1 MPKDIKHLVKDIE
14 DIVIKGKANAA
25 SNIQFSL
32 QYRSPYWTGTFN
44 AAWKVQKGR
53 PVDPVKPRKENQ
65 GYRSGIRAPERGP
78 IIKTSLSEALY
89 VGNETEYAGFV
100 INRMR
105 SLEAGPYEFNFGL
118 TSDQTFGMNSQ
129 ENPRGVA
136 MIEFYEDL
144 FAINA
149 DTSPIPNS
157 PEWYFYYIA
166 TEELTQDID
175 QAFGSVKLGQSTY

>member
-14 DIVIKGKANAA
+14 DIVIQGKANAA

-44 AAWKVQKGR
+44 AAWKVQKGT
-53 PVDPVKPRKENQ
+53 PVDAVKPRKENQ
-65 GYRSGIRAPERGP
+65 GYRSGVRAPERGP

-105 SLEAGPYEFNFGL
+105 SLETAGL
-118 TSDQTFGMNSQ
+118 TSDQIFGNNSQ
-129 ENPRGVA
+129 GNPRGVA
-136 MIEFYEDL
+136 PIEFYEDL

-157 PEWYFYYIA
+157 PEWYYYYIA
-166 TEELTQDID
+166 TEELTKDID
-175 QAFGSVKLGQSTY
+175 QGFTAQGLRYVPG

>member
-14 DIVIKGKANAA
+14 DIVIQGKANAA

-44 AAWKVQKGR
+44 AAWKVQKGT
-53 PVDPVKPRKENQ
+53 PVDAVKPRKENQ
-65 GYRSGIRAPERGP
+65 GYRSGVRAPERGP

-105 SLEAGPYEFNFGL
+105 SLETAGL
-118 TSDQTFGMNSQ
+118 TSDQIFGNNSQ
-129 ENPRGVA
+129 GNPRGVA
-136 MIEFYEDL
+136 PIEFYEDL

-157 PEWYFYYIA
+157 PEWYYYYIA
-166 TEELTQDID
+166 TEELTKDID
-175 QAFGSVKLGQSTY
+175 QGFTAQGLRYVPD

>member
-25 SNIQFSL
+25 ANIQFSL

-44 AAWKVQKGR
+44 AAWKVQKGT
-53 PVDPVKPRKENQ
+53 PVDAVKPRKENK
-65 GYRSGIRAPERGP
+65 GYRSGVRAPERGP

-105 SLEAGPYEFNFGL
+105 SLETAGL
-118 TSDQTFGMNSQ
+118 TSDQIFGNNSQ
-129 ENPRGVA
+129 GNPRGVA
-136 MIEFYEDL
+136 PIEFYEDL
-144 FAINA
+144 FAIQA

-157 PEWYFYYIA
+157 PEWYYYYIA
-166 TEELTQDID
+166 TEELTKDID
-175 QAFGSVKLGQSTY
+175 QGFTAQGLRYVPD

>member
-14 DIVIKGKANAA
+14 DIVIQGKANAA
-25 SNIQFSL
+25 ANIQFSL

-53 PVDPVKPRKENQ
+53 PVDPIKPRKENQ
-65 GYRSGIRAPERGP
+65 GYRSGVRAPEKGP

-105 SLEAGPYEFNFGL
+105 SLETAGL
-118 TSDQTFGMNSQ
+118 TSDQIFGNNS
-129 ENPRGVA
+129 EGNPRGVA
-136 MIEFYEDL
+136 PIEFYEDL

-149 DTSPIPNS
+149 ETSPIPNS
-157 PEWYFYYIA
+157 PEWYYYYIA
-166 TEELTQDID
+166 TEELTKDID
-175 QAFGSVKLGQSTY
+175 QGFTAQGLRYVPG

>member
-1 MPKDIKHLVKDIE
+1 MLKDIKHLTKDIE
-14 DIVIKGKANAA
+14 DIVIQGKANAA
-25 SNIQFSL
+25 ANIQFSL

-65 GYRSGIRAPERGP
+65 GNRSGVRAPEAGP
-78 IIKTSLSEALY
+78 IIKTYLSEALY

-105 SLEAGPYEFNFGL
+105 SLETAGL
-118 TSDQTFGMNSQ
+118 TSDQIFGNNSQ
-129 ENPRGVA
+129 GNPRGIA
-136 MIEFYEDL
+136 PIEFYEDL
-144 FAINA
+144 FDINA
-149 DTSPIPNS
+149 DTSPIPND
-157 PEWYFYYIA
+157 PEWYYYYIA

-175 QAFGSVKLGQSTY
+175 QAFKSVKLGQSTY

>member
-14 DIVIKGKANAA
+14 DIVIQGKANAA
-25 SNIQFSL
+25 ANIQFSL

-44 AAWKVQKGR
+44 AAWKIQKGT
-53 PVDPVKPRKENQ
+53 PVDAVKPRKENQ
-65 GYRSGIRAPERGP
+65 GYRSGVRAPERGP

-105 SLEAGPYEFNFGL
+105 SLETAGL
-118 TSDQTFGMNSQ
+118 TSDQIFGNNS
-129 ENPRGVA
+129 EGNPRGVA
-136 MIEFYEDL
+136 PIEFYEDL

-157 PEWYFYYIA
+157 PEWYYYYIA
-166 TEELTQDID
+166 TEELTKDID
-175 QAFGSVKLGQSTY
+175 QGFTAQGLKYVPG

>member
-1 MPKDIKHLVKDIE
+1 MVLQ
-14 DIVIKGKANAA
+14 GKAKAA
-25 SNIQFSL
+25 SKIQFSL

-44 AAWKVQKGR
+44 AAWKVQKNN

-65 GYRSGIRAPERGP
+65 GYRSGVRAPQAGP
-78 IIKTSLSEALY
+78 IIKTSLTEALY

-105 SLEAGPYEFNFGL
+105 SLEAGPYEYNFGL
-118 TSDQTFGMNSQ
+118 TSDQTFGKNSKGDS
-129 ENPRGVA
+129 RGVA

-144 FAINA
+144 FDIGA

-157 PEWYFYYIA
+157 PEWYYYYIA
-166 TEELTQDID
+166 TEELQQDLD
-175 QAFGSVKLGQSTY
+175 QAFTGITLGQSGY

>member
-14 DIVIKGKANAA
+14 DIVIQGKANAA
-25 SNIQFSL
+25 ANIQFSL

-44 AAWKVQKGR
+44 AAWKVQKGT
-53 PVDPVKPRKENQ
+53 PVDAVKPRKENQ
-65 GYRSGIRAPERGP
+65 GYRSGVRAPERGP

-105 SLEAGPYEFNFGL
+105 SLETAGL
-118 TSDQTFGMNSQ
+118 TSDQIFGNNSQ
-129 ENPRGVA
+129 GNPRGVA
-136 MIEFYEDL
+136 PIEFYEDL

-157 PEWYFYYIA
+157 PEWYYYYIA
-166 TEELTQDID
+166 TEELTKDID
-175 QAFGSVKLGQSTY
+175 QGFTAQGLKYVPG

>member
-14 DIVIKGKANAA
+14 DIVIQGKANAA
-25 SNIQFSL
+25 ANIQFSL

-44 AAWKVQKGR
+44 AAWKVQKGT
-53 PVDPVKPRKENQ
+53 PVDAIKPRKENQ
-65 GYRSGIRAPERGP
+65 GYRSGVRAPEKGP

-105 SLEAGPYEFNFGL
+105 SLEVGSYSFNSGL
-118 TSDQTFGMNSQ
+118 TSDQVFGDNY
-129 ENPRGVA
+129 EGNPRGVS

-144 FAINA
+144 FAIRA

-157 PEWYFYYIA
+157 PEWYYYYIG
-166 TEELTQDID
+166 TEELIKDID
-175 QAFGSVKLGQSTY
+175 QGFTAQGLKYVPG

>member
-14 DIVIKGKANAA
+14 DIVIQGKANAA
-25 SNIQFSL
+25 ANIQFSL

-65 GYRSGIRAPERGP
+65 GYRSGLRAPERGP

-105 SLEAGPYEFNFGL
+105 SLETAGL
-118 TSDQTFGMNSQ
+118 TSDQIFGNNS
-129 ENPRGVA
+129 EGNPRGVA
-136 MIEFYEDL
+136 PIEFYEDL

-157 PEWYFYYIA
+157 PEWYYYYIA
-166 TEELTQDID
+166 TEELTKDID
-175 QAFGSVKLGQSTY
+175 QGFTAQGLRYVPG

>member
-14 DIVIKGKANAA
+14 DIVIQGKANAA
-25 SNIQFSL
+25 ANIQFSL

-44 AAWKVQKGR
+44 AAWKVQKGI
-53 PVDPVKPRKENQ
+53 PVDAVKPRKENQ
-65 GYRSGIRAPERGP
+65 GYRSGVRAPERGP

-105 SLEAGPYEFNFGL
+105 SLETAGL
-118 TSDQTFGMNSQ
+118 TSDQIFGNNSQ
-129 ENPRGVA
+129 GNPRGVA
-136 MIEFYEDL
+136 PIEFYEDL

-157 PEWYFYYIA
+157 PEWYYYYIA
-166 TEELTQDID
+166 TEELTKDID
-175 QAFGSVKLGQSTY
+175 QGFTAQGLRYVPD

>member
-1 MPKDIKHLVKDIE
+1 MLKDIKHLTKDIE
-14 DIVIKGKANAA
+14 NMVLQGKANAA
-25 SNIQFSL
+25 ANIQFSL

-44 AAWKVQKGR
+44 AAWKVQKGT
-53 PVDPVKPRKENQ
+53 PVDAVKPRKENQ
-65 GYRSGIRAPERGP
+65 GYRSGVRAPERGP

-105 SLEAGPYEFNFGL
+105 SLETAGL
-118 TSDQTFGMNSQ
+118 TSDQIFGNNSQ
-129 ENPRGVA
+129 GNPRGIA
-136 MIEFYEDL
+136 PIEFYEDL
-144 FAINA
+144 FDINA

-175 QAFGSVKLGQSTY
+175 QAFKSVKLGQSTY

>member
-1 MPKDIKHLVKDIE
+1 MLKDIKHLTKDIE
-14 DIVIKGKANAA
+14 DIVIQGKANAA
-25 SNIQFSL
+25 ANIQFSL

-44 AAWKVQKGR
+44 AAWKVQKGT
-53 PVDPVKPRKENQ
+53 PVDAVKPRKENQ
-65 GYRSGIRAPERGP
+65 GYRSGVRAPERGP

-105 SLEAGPYEFNFGL
+105 SLETAGL
-118 TSDQTFGMNSQ
+118 TSDQIFGNNSQ
-129 ENPRGVA
+129 GNPRGVA
-136 MIEFYEDL
+136 PIEFYEDL

-175 QAFGSVKLGQSTY
+175 QAFKSVKLGQSTY

>member
-14 DIVIKGKANAA
+14 DIVIQGKANAA
-25 SNIQFSL
+25 ANIQFSL

-65 GYRSGIRAPERGP
+65 GYRSGLRAPERGP

-105 SLEAGPYEFNFGL
+105 SLETAGL
-118 TSDQTFGMNSQ
+118 TSDQIFGNNS
-129 ENPRGVA
+129 EGNPRGVA
-136 MIEFYEDL
+136 PIEFYEDL

-157 PEWYFYYIA
+157 PEWYYYYIA
-166 TEELTQDID
+166 TEELTKDID
-175 QAFGSVKLGQSTY
+175 QGFTAQGLKYVPG

>member
-100 INRMR
+100 TIGR
-105 SLEAGPYEFNFGL
+105 SNIAG
-118 TSDQTFGMNSQ
+118 S
-129 ENPRGVA
+129 
-136 MIEFYEDL
+136 
-144 FAINA
+144 
-149 DTSPIPNS
+149 
-157 PEWYFYYIA
+157 
-166 TEELTQDID
+166 
-175 QAFGSVKLGQSTY
+175 

>member
-14 DIVIKGKANAA
+14 DIVIQGKANAA

-44 AAWKVQKGR
+44 AAWKVQKGT
-53 PVDPVKPRKENQ
+53 PVDAVKPRKENQ
-65 GYRSGIRAPERGP
+65 GYRSGVRAPERGP

-105 SLEAGPYEFNFGL
+105 SLETAGL
-118 TSDQTFGMNSQ
+118 TSDQIFGNNSQ
-129 ENPRGVA
+129 GNPRGVA
-136 MIEFYEDL
+136 PIVFYEDL
-144 FAINA
+144 FAIRA

-157 PEWYFYYIA
+157 PEWYYYYIA
-166 TEELTQDID
+166 TEELTKDID
-175 QAFGSVKLGQSTY
+175 QGFTAQGLRYVPD

>member
-14 DIVIKGKANAA
+14 DIVIQGKANAA
-25 SNIQFSL
+25 ANIQFSL

-65 GYRSGIRAPERGP
+65 GYRSGLRAPERGP

-105 SLEAGPYEFNFGL
+105 SLETAGL
-118 TSDQTFGMNSQ
+118 TSDQIFGNNSQ
-129 ENPRGVA
+129 GNPRGVA
-136 MIEFYEDL
+136 PIEFYEDL

-157 PEWYFYYIA
+157 PEWYYYYIA
-166 TEELTQDID
+166 TEELTKDID
-175 QAFGSVKLGQSTY
+175 QGFTAQGLKYVPG

>member
-14 DIVIKGKANAA
+14 DIVIQGKANAA

-44 AAWKVQKGR
+44 AAWKVQKGT
-53 PVDPVKPRKENQ
+53 PVDAVKPRKENQ
-65 GYRSGIRAPERGP
+65 GYRSGVRAPERGP

-105 SLEAGPYEFNFGL
+105 SLETAGL
-118 TSDQTFGMNSQ
+118 TSDQIFGNNSQ
-129 ENPRGVA
+129 GNPRGIA
-136 MIEFYEDL
+136 PIEFYEDL

>member
-14 DIVIKGKANAA
+14 DIVIQGKANAA
-25 SNIQFSL
+25 ANIQFSL

-53 PVDPVKPRKENQ
+53 PVDPVKPRKENK
-65 GYRSGIRAPERGP
+65 GYSSGIRAPERGP

-105 SLEAGPYEFNFGL
+105 SLETAGL
-118 TSDQTFGMNSQ
+118 TSDQIFGNNS
-129 ENPRGVA
+129 EGNPRGVA
-136 MIEFYEDL
+136 PIEFYEDL

-157 PEWYFYYIA
+157 PEWYYYYIA
-166 TEELTQDID
+166 TEELTKDID
-175 QAFGSVKLGQSTY
+175 QGFTAQGLRYVPG

>member
-14 DIVIKGKANAA
+14 NIVIQGKANAA
-25 SNIQFSL
+25 ANIQFSL

-44 AAWKVQKGR
+44 AAWKVQKGT
-53 PVDPVKPRKENQ
+53 PVDAVKPRKENQ
-65 GYRSGIRAPERGP
+65 GYRSGVRAPERGP

-105 SLEAGPYEFNFGL
+105 SLETAGL
-118 TSDQTFGMNSQ
+118 TSDQIFGNNSQ
-129 ENPRGVA
+129 GNPRGVA
-136 MIEFYEDL
+136 PIEFYEDL

-157 PEWYFYYIA
+157 PEWYYYYIA
-166 TEELTQDID
+166 TEELTKDID
-175 QAFGSVKLGQSTY
+175 QGFTAQGLKYVPG

>member
-14 DIVIKGKANAA
+14 DIVIQGKANAA
-25 SNIQFSL
+25 ANIQFSL

-44 AAWKVQKGR
+44 AAWKIQKGT
-53 PVDPVKPRKENQ
+53 PVDAVKPRKENQ
-65 GYRSGIRAPERGP
+65 GYRSGVRAPERGP

-105 SLEAGPYEFNFGL
+105 SLETAGL
-118 TSDQTFGMNSQ
+118 TSDQIFGNNSQ
-129 ENPRGVA
+129 GNPRGVA
-136 MIEFYEDL
+136 PIEFYEDL

-157 PEWYFYYIA
+157 PEWYYYYIA
-166 TEELTQDID
+166 TEELTKDID
-175 QAFGSVKLGQSTY
+175 QGFTAQGLRYVPD

>member
-1 MPKDIKHLVKDIE
+1 MLKDIKHLTKDIE
-14 DIVIKGKANAA
+14 KMVLQGKAKAA
-25 SNIQFSL
+25 SKIQFSL

-44 AAWKVQKGR
+44 AAWKVQKNN

-65 GYRSGIRAPERGP
+65 GYRSGVRAPEAGP
-78 IIKTSLSEALY
+78 IIKTSLTEALY
-89 VGNETEYAGFV
+89 IGNEAEYAGFV

-105 SLEAGPYEFNFGL
+105 SQEKYPADL
-118 TSDQTFGMNSQ
+118 TSDQIYGKNYSK
-129 ENPRGVA
+129 EPRGVPL
-136 MIEFYEDL
+136 IEFYEDL

-157 PEWYFYYIA
+157 PEWYYYYIA

-175 QAFGSVKLGQSTY
+175 QAFAGITLGQSTY

>member
-14 DIVIKGKANAA
+14 DIVIQGKANAA
-25 SNIQFSL
+25 ANIQFSL

-65 GYRSGIRAPERGP
+65 GYRSGVRAPERGP

-105 SLEAGPYEFNFGL
+105 SLETAGL
-118 TSDQTFGMNSQ
+118 TSDQIFGNNS
-129 ENPRGVA
+129 EGNPRGVA
-136 MIEFYEDL
+136 PIEFYEDL

-157 PEWYFYYIA
+157 PEWYYYYIA
-166 TEELTQDID
+166 TEELTKDID
-175 QAFGSVKLGQSTY
+175 QGFTAQGLRYVPG

>member
-14 DIVIKGKANAA
+14 DIVIQGKANAA
-25 SNIQFSL
+25 ANIQFSL

-44 AAWKVQKGR
+44 AAWKVQKGT

-65 GYRSGIRAPERGP
+65 GYRSGVRAPEAGP

-105 SLEAGPYEFNFGL
+105 SLETAGL
-118 TSDQTFGMNSQ
+118 TSDQIFGNNSQ
-129 ENPRGVA
+129 GNPRGVA
-136 MIEFYEDL
+136 PIEFYEDL

-157 PEWYFYYIA
+157 PEWYYYYIA
-166 TEELTQDID
+166 TEELTKDID
-175 QAFGSVKLGQSTY
+175 QGFTAQGLRYVPD

>member
-14 DIVIKGKANAA
+14 DIVIQGKANAA

-44 AAWKVQKGR
+44 AAWKVQKGT
-53 PVDPVKPRKENQ
+53 PVDAVKPRKENQ
-65 GYRSGIRAPERGP
+65 GYRSGVRAPERGP

-105 SLEAGPYEFNFGL
+105 SLETAGL
-118 TSDQTFGMNSQ
+118 TSDQIFGNNS
-129 ENPRGVA
+129 EGNPRGVA
-136 MIEFYEDL
+136 PIEFYEDL

-157 PEWYFYYIA
+157 PEWYYYYIA
-166 TEELTQDID
+166 TEELTKDID
-175 QAFGSVKLGQSTY
+175 QGFTAQGLRYVPD

>member
-14 DIVIKGKANAA
+14 DIVIQGKANAA
-25 SNIQFSL
+25 ANIQFSL

-44 AAWKVQKGR
+44 AAWKVQKGT
-53 PVDPVKPRKENQ
+53 PVDAVKPRKENQ
-65 GYRSGIRAPERGP
+65 GYRSGVRAPERGP

-105 SLEAGPYEFNFGL
+105 SLETAGL
-118 TSDQTFGMNSQ
+118 TSHQIFGNNSQ
-129 ENPRGVA
+129 GNPRGVA
-136 MIEFYEDL
+136 PIEFYEDL
-144 FAINA
+144 FAIQA

-157 PEWYFYYIA
+157 PEWYYYYIA
-166 TEELTQDID
+166 TEELTKDID
-175 QAFGSVKLGQSTY
+175 QGFTAQGLRYVPD

>member
-14 DIVIKGKANAA
+14 DIVIQGKANAA
-25 SNIQFSL
+25 ANIQFSL

-44 AAWKVQKGR
+44 AAWKVQKGT
-53 PVDPVKPRKENQ
+53 PVDAVKPRKENK
-65 GYRSGIRAPERGP
+65 GYRSGVRAPERGP

-105 SLEAGPYEFNFGL
+105 SLETAGL
-118 TSDQTFGMNSQ
+118 TSDQIFGNNSQ
-129 ENPRGVA
+129 GNPRGVA
-136 MIEFYEDL
+136 PIEFYEDL
-144 FAINA
+144 FAIQA

-157 PEWYFYYIA
+157 PEWYYYYIA
-166 TEELTQDID
+166 TEELTKDID
-175 QAFGSVKLGQSTY
+175 QGFTAQGLRYVPD

>member
-14 DIVIKGKANAA
+14 DIVIQGKANAA
-25 SNIQFSL
+25 ANIQFSL

-44 AAWKVQKGR
+44 AAWKIQKST
-53 PVDPVKPRKENQ
+53 PVDAVKPRKENQ
-65 GYRSGIRAPERGP
+65 GYRSGVRAPERGP

-105 SLEAGPYEFNFGL
+105 SLETAGL
-118 TSDQTFGMNSQ
+118 TSDQIFGNNSQ
-129 ENPRGVA
+129 GNPRGVA
-136 MIEFYEDL
+136 PIEFYEDL

-157 PEWYFYYIA
+157 PEWYYYYIA
-166 TEELTQDID
+166 TEELTKDID
-175 QAFGSVKLGQSTY
+175 QGFTAQGLRYVPD

>member
-14 DIVIKGKANAA
+14 DIVIQGKANAA
-25 SNIQFSL
+25 ANIQFSL

-44 AAWKVQKGR
+44 AAWKVQKGT
-53 PVDPVKPRKENQ
+53 PVDAVKPRKENK
-65 GYRSGIRAPERGP
+65 GYRSGVRAPERGP

-105 SLEAGPYEFNFGL
+105 SLETAGL
-118 TSDQTFGMNSQ
+118 TSDQIFGNNSQ
-129 ENPRGVA
+129 GNPRGVVP
-136 MIEFYEDL
+136 IEFYEDL
-144 FAINA
+144 FAIQA

-157 PEWYFYYIA
+157 PEWYYYYIA
-166 TEELTQDID
+166 TEELTKDID
-175 QAFGSVKLGQSTY
+175 QGFTAQGLRYVPD

>member
-14 DIVIKGKANAA
+14 DIVINGKANAA
-25 SNIQFSL
+25 ANIQFSL

-44 AAWKVQKGR
+44 AAWKVQKGT
-53 PVDPVKPRKENQ
+53 PVDAVKPRKENQ
-65 GYRSGIRAPERGP
+65 GYRSGVRAPERGP

-105 SLEAGPYEFNFGL
+105 SLETAGL
-118 TSDQTFGMNSQ
+118 TSDQIFGNNSQ
-129 ENPRGVA
+129 GNPRGVA
-136 MIEFYEDL
+136 PIEFYEDL

-157 PEWYFYYIA
+157 PEWYYYYIA
-166 TEELTQDID
+166 TEELTKDID
-175 QAFGSVKLGQSTY
+175 QGFTAQGLKYVPD

>member
-1 MPKDIKHLVKDIE
+1 MVKDIKHLVKDIE
-14 DIVIKGKANAA
+14 NIVINGKANAA
-25 SNIQFSL
+25 ANIQFSL

-44 AAWKVQKGR
+44 AAWKVQKGT
-53 PVDPVKPRKENQ
+53 PVDAVKPRKENQ
-65 GYRSGIRAPERGP
+65 GYRSGVRAPERGP

-105 SLEAGPYEFNFGL
+105 SLETAGL
-118 TSDQTFGMNSQ
+118 TSDQIFGNNSQ
-129 ENPRGVA
+129 GNPRGVA
-136 MIEFYEDL
+136 PIEFYEDL

-157 PEWYFYYIA
+157 PEWYYYYIA
-166 TEELTQDID
+166 TEELTKDID
-175 QAFGSVKLGQSTY
+175 QGFTAQGLRYVPD

>member
-14 DIVIKGKANAA
+14 DIVIQGKANAA
-25 SNIQFSL
+25 ANIQFSL

-53 PVDPVKPRKENQ
+53 PVDAVKPRKENQ
-65 GYRSGIRAPERGP
+65 GYRSGVRAPERGP

-105 SLEAGPYEFNFGL
+105 SLETAGL
-118 TSDQTFGMNSQ
+118 TSDQIFGNNS
-129 ENPRGVA
+129 EGNPRGVA
-136 MIEFYEDL
+136 PIEFYEDL
-144 FAINA
+144 FDIKA

-157 PEWYFYYIA
+157 PEWYYYYIA
-166 TEELTQDID
+166 TEELTKDID
-175 QAFGSVKLGQSTY
+175 QGFTAQGLRYVPD

>member
-14 DIVIKGKANAA
+14 DIVIQGKANAA
-25 SNIQFSL
+25 ANIQFSL

-53 PVDPVKPRKENQ
+53 PVDPVKPRKENK

-105 SLEAGPYEFNFGL
+105 SLETAGL
-118 TSDQTFGMNSQ
+118 TSDQIFGNNSQ
-129 ENPRGVA
+129 GNPRGVA
-136 MIEFYEDL
+136 PIEFYEDL
-144 FAINA
+144 FAIQA

-157 PEWYFYYIA
+157 PEWYYYYIA
-166 TEELTQDID
+166 TEELTKDID
-175 QAFGSVKLGQSTY
+175 QGFTAQGLRYVPD

>member
-14 DIVIKGKANAA
+14 DIVINGKANAA
-25 SNIQFSL
+25 ANIQFSL

-44 AAWKVQKGR
+44 AAWKVQKGT
-53 PVDPVKPRKENQ
+53 PVDAVKPRKENQ
-65 GYRSGIRAPERGP
+65 GYRSGVRAPERGP

-105 SLEAGPYEFNFGL
+105 SLETAGL
-118 TSDQTFGMNSQ
+118 TSDQIFGNNSQ
-129 ENPRGVA
+129 GNPRGVA
-136 MIEFYEDL
+136 PIEFYEDL
-144 FAINA
+144 FDINA

-157 PEWYFYYIA
+157 PEWYYYYIA
-166 TEELTQDID
+166 TEELTKDID
-175 QAFGSVKLGQSTY
+175 QGFTAQGLRYVPD

>member
-14 DIVIKGKANAA
+14 DIVIQGKANAA
-25 SNIQFSL
+25 ANIQFSL

-44 AAWKVQKGR
+44 AAWKVQKGI
-53 PVDPVKPRKENQ
+53 PVDAVKPRKENQ
-65 GYRSGIRAPERGP
+65 GYRSGVRAPERGP

-105 SLEAGPYEFNFGL
+105 SLETAGL
-118 TSDQTFGMNSQ
+118 TSDQIFGNNS
-129 ENPRGVA
+129 EGNPRGVA
-136 MIEFYEDL
+136 PIEFYEDL

-157 PEWYFYYIA
+157 PEWYYYYIA
-166 TEELTQDID
+166 TEELTKDID
-175 QAFGSVKLGQSTY
+175 QGFTAQGLRYVPD

>member
-1 MPKDIKHLVKDIE
+1 MVKDIKHLVKDIE
-14 DIVIKGKANAA
+14 NIVINGKANAA
-25 SNIQFSL
+25 ANIQFSL

-53 PVDPVKPRKENQ
+53 PVDAVKPRKENQ
-65 GYRSGIRAPERGP
+65 GYRSGVRAPERGP

-105 SLEAGPYEFNFGL
+105 SLETAGL
-118 TSDQTFGMNSQ
+118 TSDQIFGNNSQ
-129 ENPRGVA
+129 GNPRGVA
-136 MIEFYEDL
+136 PIEFYEDL

-157 PEWYFYYIA
+157 PEWYYYYIA
-166 TEELTQDID
+166 TEELTKDID
-175 QAFGSVKLGQSTY
+175 QGFTAQGLKYVPD